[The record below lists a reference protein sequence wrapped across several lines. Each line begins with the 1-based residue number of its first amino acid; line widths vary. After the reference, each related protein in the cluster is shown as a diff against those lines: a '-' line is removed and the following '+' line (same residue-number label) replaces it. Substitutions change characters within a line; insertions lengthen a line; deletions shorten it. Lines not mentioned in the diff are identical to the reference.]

1 MPLGV
6 FRIHSAENEMQP
18 DTIAIP
24 PAVGRLPAASP
35 HPPACRARRR
45 EVR

>member
-24 PAVGRLPAASP
+24 AAGRLPAASP
-35 HPPACRARRR
+35 HPPSCRARRP
-45 EVR
+45 EVD